1 MASTS
6 LTRTPSSA
14 TNRKTFT
21 ISMWVKRAELSTQQ
35 CLFSVGNGS
44 SNPLN
49 FFGFYLDKF
58 VYWEYSNSTTGLSDL
73 QSNLVLRDPS
83 AWYHLV
89 ASIDTTQATAS
100 DRIKLYVNGTQV
112 TSFSSSSY
120 PSQNQDLGFNNTQ
133 PHDIGRYLY
142 TGTSYYGGEMA
153 HFHFIDGTAYA
164 PTDFAETD
172 STSGVWKPKTQ
183 PSVTYGTNGFFLK
196 FANSASL
203 GTDSSGNGNNFTVNG
218 SGTQTLDT
226 PSNVYA
232 TWNPLI
238 YMPNKPT
245 FENGN
250 LYVKGHDANYGE
262 AISTLSMAKS
272 GKWYAEFK
280 KIEVNNC
287 FMVGVGNTQ
296 NLIEALRTNTNIS
309 PSGGGY
315 SGGAV
320 TIRDGGD
327 VRQTNVSDISGFFS
341 SSIANGDIIGIALD
355 LDNGAV
361 YAHKNGTY
369 GVISS
374 VTGDPTSGASKTG
387 AIDISG
393 QSWYQNAD
401 FLCFLFGN
409 TSGAIK
415 DWCQANF
422 GNGYFGTTAISSP
435 NSDGAGEGK
444 FAYTVPTGYYTLNTK
459 NLKTYG

>member
-73 QSNLVLRDPS
+73 QSNLVLRDVNS
-83 AWYHLV
+83 WYHLV
-89 ASIDTTQATAS
+89 ASVDTTQATAS

-142 TGTSYYGGEMA
+142 TGTAYYGGEMA

-164 PTDFAETD
+164 PTDFGETD

-183 PSVTYGTNGFFLK
+183 PSVTYGTNGFFLD
-196 FANSASL
+196 FANSSDL
-203 GTDSSGNGNNFTVNG
+203 GNDVSGNNNDFTLSG

-232 TWNPLI
+232 TLNPLLN
-238 YMPNKPT
+238 YPSGMT
-245 FENGN
+245 FSNGN
-250 LYVKGHDANYGE
+250 TTLTCSTTQWQGSA
-262 AISTLSMAKS
+262 STLAPTK
-272 GKWYAEFK
+272 GKWYFEAK
-280 KIEVNNC
+280 YNTGTGIHLDIGRADADWINMATVNNSYLSYRSLGYGYQLNNTGYDYYC
-287 FMVGVGNTQ
+287 NNTCTNWTTNRGNSTKTLMV
-296 NLIEALRTNTNIS
+296 
-309 PSGGGY
+309 
-315 SGGAV
+315 AV
-320 TIRDGGD
+320 
-327 VRQTNVSDISGFFS
+327 
-341 SSIANGDIIGIALD
+341 D
-355 LDNGAV
+355 LDNG
-361 YAHKNGTY
+361 KIWFGDSGT
-369 GVISS
+369 
-374 VTGDPTSGASKTG
+374 
-387 AIDISG
+387 
-393 QSWYQNAD
+393 WY
-401 FLCFLFGN
+401 N
-409 TSGAIK
+409 TSGTADPATGTDPRFSFSADLNGEAWFFGMSIEGT
-415 DWCQANF
+415 ASSHNLNF

-444 FAYTVPTGYYTLNTK
+444 FAYAPPTGYYALNTK